1 MMMMM
6 MMMRMYISYDDDDDE
21 DDLERDLEPASRQA
35 LNHAQGLQL
44 PTHEPLGPRICKPE
58 PGH

>member
-1 MMMMM
+1 M

-44 PTHEPLGPRICKPE
+44 PTHEPLGPRTCKPE